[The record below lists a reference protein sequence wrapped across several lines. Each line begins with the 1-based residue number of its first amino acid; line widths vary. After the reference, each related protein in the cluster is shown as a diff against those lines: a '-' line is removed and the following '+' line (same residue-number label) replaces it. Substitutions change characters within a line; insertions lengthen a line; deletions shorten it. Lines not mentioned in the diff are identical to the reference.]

1 MDISAMDPQNV
12 QELFDTDV
20 VGPDGEQ
27 IGSVEQIFAD
37 DVTGTPTFITVRN
50 ADRECCIP
58 VSGAD
63 LGENAITIPF
73 SKDVVD
79 AAPTAPDTEEL
90 SLEQETSLYR
100 YYGIR
105 PPRRST
111 VGRSDSEQAASES
124 PVTPSHAQ
132 AEEPGELDHE
142 PTEPAAPV
150 RDSAESDSADSDST
164 GPDSTGADPIELDP
178 TVPDATDLDSA
189 GSEVTEPAGPADL
202 ELPEQ
207 TEAEPWDANE
217 FRSIADVEESQDP
230 AAPEPTADDVA
241 AEEAAVLGDDASA
254 LDDEPSEVGEAD
266 PPVEGRLP
274 AEVAGTAAVAGVAG
288 LEGSAISEDASPDEA
303 FADQGSPE
311 ELEDPLAAPIL
322 EAEDVAQIDAEEDSE
337 VSAEQLAGGLP
348 AGATLRKYVIT
359 EMVTVQVPVRREV
372 VCYQDA
378 DGVLH
383 ELETVAPP
391 ASATSAESSTDPAN
405 WWSGNDPASTDE
417 PAGTD
422 AGDPEDGNAAADRH
436 QS

>member
-111 VGRSDSEQAASES
+111 VGKSDSEQAASES

-132 AEEPGELDHE
+132 AEEPDELDHE
-142 PTEPAAPV
+142 PTDPAAPAP
-150 RDSAESDSADSDST
+150 DSTESDSVESDST

-178 TVPDATDLDSA
+178 TVPDAADLDSA
-189 GSEVTEPAGPADL
+189 GPEATEPAGPDDL
-202 ELPEQ
+202 EIPEQ

-230 AAPEPTADDVA
+230 AAPESTADDVA
-241 AEEAAVLGDDASA
+241 AEEVAVLGDDASA
-254 LDDEPSEVGEAD
+254 LDDQPSEVGEAE

-303 FADQGSPE
+303 SADQTSPE

-322 EAEDVAQIDAEEDSE
+322 EAEDVEQVDAQEGSE
-337 VSAEQLAGGLP
+337 GQADQLAGGLP
-348 AGATLRKYVIT
+348 AGAILRKYVIT

-383 ELETVAPP
+383 ELQTVEPP
-391 ASATSAESSTDPAN
+391 ASAKPAGSPRDPAN
-405 WWSGNDPASTDE
+405 WWVGNDSARTDD

-422 AGDPEDGNAAADRH
+422 AGNPDDESSAADPQ